1 MQAGSGPMFQSPYR
15 IPEPVHLVWF
25 KRDLR
30 VDDHAP
36 LHHAAQAGPILP
48 LYIVAPGY
56 WELSDTSRRHWDFV
70 RASLLELDQAVSER
84 GRPLVVREGDAVEV
98 LEQLREEIPVV
109 SVYSHQETGNRWTD
123 DRDGAVAHLLR
134 HRGIPWREYRQHGVV
149 RGLRNRDGWVSQWEE
164 LMRESAFVPPG
175 ALAAGPAVAGGVERL
190 PRCPK
195 GVVADAVTELQEPG
209 SEAGRG
215 VMRDLL
221 RERGQR

>member
-1 MQAGSGPMFQSPYR
+1 MFQSPYR

-123 DRDGAVAHLLR
+123 DRDGAVAHLFR